1 MFDFR
6 NGRHLQELRRR
17 RNDQTWAQSFSQ
29 VTRTSRTFVFNTL
42 LHFLGGH
49 VFFLESLSERLDYIK
64 IRLSFLYQVIPDMY
78 E

>member
-29 VTRTSRTFVFNTL
+29 VTRTSRTFVVQHL
-42 LHFLGGH
+42 VAFLGRSR
-49 VFFLESLSERLDYIK
+49 VLSLSERLDYIK